1 VKNNGYLTEIKKVWI
16 LKENVYQQTKDKSFK
31 EYTEIMNKEIS
42 ELQRRFK
49 DKYVKNETNKN
60 VNQNEIIDSANNVTP
75 R

>member
-1 VKNNGYLTEIKKVWI
+1 MFINKQKTNL
-16 LKENVYQQTKDKSFK
+16 FK

-49 DKYVKNETNKN
+49 DKYVKNETN
-60 VNQNEIIDSANNVTP
+60 QNEIIDSANNVTP